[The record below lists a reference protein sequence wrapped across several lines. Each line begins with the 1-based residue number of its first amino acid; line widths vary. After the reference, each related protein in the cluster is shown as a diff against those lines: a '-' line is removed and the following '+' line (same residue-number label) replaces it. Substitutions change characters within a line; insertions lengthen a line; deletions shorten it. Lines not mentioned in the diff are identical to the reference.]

1 MDHSDHI
8 DQAIYDTVHNSDL
21 SAKQI
26 APLLGTGHQVL
37 LNKANPQ
44 SETHKMT
51 LREAVAIQLV
61 TGNHAIYRAMGM
73 ELSIK
78 AKQAAPLG
86 ILESVLKAGKE
97 HGDVLTVIHKSMEDG
112 RLSMREQEQCQRE
125 ITEAIEALMDLR
137 EAVLEHSK
145 KQIKG

>member
-1 MDHSDHI
+1 MDHI
-8 DQAIYDTVHNSDL
+8 DQAIYDTVHNSEL

-26 APLLGTGHQVL
+26 APLMGVGHQVL
-37 LNKANPQ
+37 INKANPQ
-44 SETHKMT
+44 TETHKMS
-51 LREAVAIQLV
+51 LREAVALQLI

-97 HGDVLTVIHKSMEDG
+97 HGDVLAMIHKSMEDG
-112 RLSMREQEQCQRE
+112 KLTMREQEQCQRE